1 MKKKKLLKEIERL
14 NKLNY
19 DLRCDI
25 RTLLS
30 EGKDIEKTVVK
41 SKYDLLDKLQFQMWQ
56 GDSYNTVQ
64 HNGII
69 DLIN

>member
-1 MKKKKLLKEIERL
+1 MKKKKLRKEIERL

-30 EGKDIEKTVVK
+30 EGKDLEKAVVK
-41 SKYDLLDKLQFQMWQ
+41 TKYDLLDKMQFQMWQ
-56 GDSYNTVQ
+56 GDSYNAIQ

-69 DLIN
+69 DLID

>member
-1 MKKKKLLKEIERL
+1 MKKKKLRKEIERL

-30 EGKDIEKTVVK
+30 EGKDLEKAVVK
-41 SKYDLLDKLQFQMWQ
+41 TKYDLLDKMQFQMWQ
-56 GDSYNTVQ
+56 GDSYNAVQ

-69 DLIN
+69 DLID

>member
-30 EGKDIEKTVVK
+30 EGKDIEKTVIK

-56 GDSYNTVQ
+56 GDSYNAVQ

>member
-30 EGKDIEKTVVK
+30 EGKDIEKTVIK
-41 SKYDLLDKLQFQMWQ
+41 SKYDLLDELQFKMWQ
-56 GDSYNTVQ
+56 GDSYNAIQ

>member
-30 EGKDIEKTVVK
+30 EGKDIEKAVVK
-41 SKYDLLDKLQFQMWQ
+41 TKYDLLDKLQFQMWK
-56 GDSYNTVQ
+56 GDSYNAVQ

>member
-30 EGKDIEKTVVK
+30 EGKDLEKCIVK
-41 SKYDLLDKLQFQMWQ
+41 NKYDLIDKMQVQIWQ
-56 GDSYNTVQ
+56 GEPNNAVQ
-64 HNGII
+64 CNGII